1 MPRIRITE
9 SDLTSNKS
17 DFAREITVY
26 VPYIN
31 SDTTAAVKLYED
43 AAKFK
48 ADYFKASATTSKTT
62 TSEGTTSEATTA
74 LDSRHYALALLEHG
88 CKVLFD
94 IMASMP
100 EDSATTTPKKTE
112 LTDHI
117 SLLSNKNSY
126 DIDFL
131 IPGIDLANCHALNK
145 MLALIAATRKDCVA
159 LLDPVTYTK
168 DGSAV
173 EIKTAK
179 DAVGYFDNLFADMT
193 STAEITSDDD
203 SAMGMKEDPAQIDK
217 YCASAWA
224 SVKADIVIDNVAYE
238 DSVLPGSFDQIMA
251 IAESVNDGNSIWL
264 APAGVYRGV
273 MPFDDIKT
281 TVDLSDADV
290 DVMQTRKS
298 VNHSVNPIQNIRG
311 WGVRIWGDR
320 TLYKPTGDKAK
331 SGLSDYLYASSFL
344 TVRILSN
351 KVKKAVWDISKKY
364 TFEQNTD
371 VLWINFKAEIRKVL
385 EEMKN
390 NSGVSGYK
398 IERKSTDERAKLGC
412 KIKIVPILPVEDFSI
427 GIELND
433 SGDVEITE
441 E

>member
-9 SDLTSNKS
+9 SDLTTNKS

-26 VPYIN
+26 VPYI
-31 SDTTAAVKLYED
+31 SSTATVCVKLYE
-43 AAKFK
+43 AAAAFK
-48 ADYFKASATTSKTT
+48 ADYFKTETSDTEATSSDTET
-62 TSEGTTSEATTA
+62 TTA

-94 IMASMP
+94 VMTAMP
-100 EDSATTTPKKTE
+100 EDSEAEKGFTE
-112 LTDHI
+112 HV

-131 IPGIDLANCHALNK
+131 IPGIDSVNCHALNK
-145 MLALIAATRKDCVA
+145 MLALIAASRKDCVA
-159 LLDPVTYTK
+159 LLDPVEYDK
-168 DGSAV
+168 KVDGADTTV
-173 EIKTAK
+173 KIEKAK
-179 DAVGYFDNLFADMT
+179 DAVGYFDDLFSAMST
-193 STAEITSDDD
+193 SGISSDDD
-203 SAMGMKEDPAQIDK
+203 SAMSMKEDPAQIDK

-224 SVKADIVIDNVAYE
+224 PVKADIVIDNVAY
-238 DSVLPGSFDQIMA
+238 SGKILPGSFDQIMA

-290 DVMQTRKS
+290 DVMQTRSKA
-298 VNHSVNPIQNIRG
+298 NHSVNPIQNIRG

-331 SGLSDYLYASSFL
+331 DGLTDYLYASSFL

-441 E
+441 EE